1 MKIKS
6 LYEELLKT
14 PGGAERARA
23 IHLQARSNYHPVATT
38 ALDRLLL
45 RKAGT

>member
-14 PGGAERARA
+14 PAGAERARA
-23 IHLQARSNYHPVATT
+23 IHLQARSNYHPIATT